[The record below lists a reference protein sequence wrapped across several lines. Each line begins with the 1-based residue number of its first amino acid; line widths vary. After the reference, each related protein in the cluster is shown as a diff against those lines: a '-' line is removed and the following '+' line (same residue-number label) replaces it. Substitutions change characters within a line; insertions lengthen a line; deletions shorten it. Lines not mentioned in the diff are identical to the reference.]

1 MRVNERLI
9 KEVIP
14 ALQKEYKAP
23 LFAMPKIDKAVVTVG
38 VGPFR
43 ERKDALERIEKEL
56 MLITGQKAAESVAK
70 KSIAGF
76 KLREGQVVSY
86 VVTLRSA
93 RMWDF
98 IERLISVVL
107 PRMRDFDGI
116 PVKSFDRNMNFTM
129 SVREQTMFPEVK
141 ADEAKDTWGLGVTF
155 SIKNGKINP
164 ELTKE
169 YLKKIGFIFKDR

>member
-1 MRVNERLI
+1 MRIREKLS
-9 KEVIP
+9 KEIIP
-14 ALQKEYKAP
+14 ALSKQYETKY
-23 LFAMPKIDKAVVTVG
+23 FAMPKIDKAVVTVG

-43 ERKDALERIEKEL
+43 DSKESLAAIEKEL
-56 MLITGQKAAESVAK
+56 MLITGQKSSPSVAK

-86 VVTLRSA
+86 VITLRSA

-98 IERLISVVL
+98 IERLITIVL

-141 ADEAKDTWGLGVTF
+141 ADEVKDVWGLGITF
-155 SIKNGKINP
+155 SIKNAKENP

-169 YLKKIGFIFKDR
+169 YLKQIGFIFKG

>member
-1 MRVNERLI
+1 MRV
-9 KEVIP
+9 KEKLMKEIIP
-14 ALQKEYKAP
+14 ALSKEHKTSI
-23 LFAMPKIDKAVVTVG
+23 LAMPRIQKAVVTVG
-38 VGPFR
+38 VGPYR
-43 ERKDALERIEKEL
+43 EQKDSLAAIEKEL
-56 MLITGQKAAESVAK
+56 MLITGQKCSSSVAK

-86 VVTLRSA
+86 MVTLRAA

-98 IERLISVVL
+98 IERLVSVVL

-141 ADEAKDTWGLGVTF
+141 ADEVKDTWGLGVTF
-155 SIKNGKINP
+155 SIKNAKANP

-169 YLKKIGFIFKDR
+169 YLKRIGFIFKD